1 MCIRDRHRSTTS
13 FFTFATTC
21 EDFSELTL
29 SNISK
34 IHEPTCFNCVSL
46 KPLVV
51 TAGVPNLIPDVTV
64 GFSISKGI
72 PFLLQTIF
80 PSPSTFSAVAPVTFF
95 FLRST
100 SRTWVSVP
108 PVTKSRP
115 PSCNVWASVF
125 AFFITCFWYCTNSVS
140 YTHLTLPTILRV

>member
-1 MCIRDRHRSTTS
+1 MV
-13 FFTFATTC
+13 A
-21 EDFSELTL
+21 
-29 SNISK
+29 
-34 IHEPTCFNCVSL
+34 
-46 KPLVV
+46 
-51 TAGVPNLIPDVTV
+51 AGVPNLIPDVIV

-115 PSCNVWASVF
+115 PSCNVSASVLRSLLL
-125 AFFITCFWYCTNSVS
+125 AFDTVQTR
-140 YTHLTLPTILRV
+140 HLELL